1 MATEQKM
8 KLKYGALYE
17 KVKSTSE
24 KISTQSIY
32 VYLRN
37 LSRLYGLTH
46 ETDVIPLKSGGKWL
60 LEKDLLSKFDN
71 LDLNKKRLFSVAA
84 VKGLT
89 AYGIKTK
96 EPWIK
101 RLSESSEKYDKLRA
115 KRKITGKEQSKW
127 PKDGYKSLRKAA
139 KDEKSMIKNILKKK
153 PKTLKDLLK
162 IQNYVILFLYSYHP
176 IRLDFADVYVE
187 KPKKDVLRNY
197 LYKAP
202 RIGWQLTLRS
212 YKTAKFRGETV
223 IKIGRAPSRALSM
236 FVPILKSVTT
246 HEKLLTNSSGNPLSR
261 NGLSKLL
268 KKLTKK
274 HLDVGFSASLI
285 RVLFSTDNIATIE
298 KAAKIQDEMG
308 HNMKQSMA
316 YTRKVK

>member
-17 KVKSTSE
+17 KVKSTSQ

-37 LSRLYGLTH
+37 LSRLYALTH
-46 ETDVIPLKSGGKWL
+46 ETDAIPKSGGKWL
-60 LEKDLLSKFDN
+60 LEKELLSKFDN
-71 LDLNKKRLFSVAA
+71 LNLNKKRLFSVAA

-96 EPWIK
+96 EQWIK
-101 RLSESSEKYDKLRA
+101 KLSESSEKYDKLRA
-115 KRKITGKEQSKW
+115 KRKITGKEQAKW

-139 KDEKSMIKNILKKK
+139 KDEKSMIKNILKKNS
-153 PKTLKDLLK
+153 KTLKDLLK

-187 KPKKDVLRNY
+187 KPKKDVLKNY
-197 LYKAP
+197 LYKFP
-202 RIGWQLTLRS
+202 RKGWQLILRS
-212 YKTAKFRGETV
+212 YKTAKFRGEVV
-223 IKIGRAPSRALSM
+223 IKIDRAPSRALSM
-236 FVPILKSVTT
+236 FVPISKAVTN
-246 HEKLLTNSSGNPLSR
+246 HNKLLTNSSGNPLSR

-285 RVLFSTDNIATIE
+285 RVLFSTDNIKTIE

-308 HNMKQSMA
+308 HNTKQSMA